1 MAIQE
6 ANEEVKEFDTET
18 DEGNNQDTSDELTE
32 SEDDTTYQSEENDE
46 YQGFS
51 FLYNDVVKTKQ
62 ASQRT

>member
-62 ASQRT
+62 A